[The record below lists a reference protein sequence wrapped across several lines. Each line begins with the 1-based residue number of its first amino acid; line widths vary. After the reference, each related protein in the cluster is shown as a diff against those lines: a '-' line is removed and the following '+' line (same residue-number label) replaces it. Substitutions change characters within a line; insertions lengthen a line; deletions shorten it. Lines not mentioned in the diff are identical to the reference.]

1 MSKKAI
7 LAALVAATAIVQGAM
22 AQTNIQV
29 FYDFGK
35 DRKHVTTT
43 LEGFYGDKWGN
54 TFFFVD
60 YDYGE
65 KVNNEKVSP
74 RGTYFEIARCL
85 NFWQESKA
93 APLSI
98 HVEYNGGV
106 YKGYGIN
113 HA

>member
-43 LEGFYGDKWGN
+43 LE
-54 TFFFVD
+54 
-60 YDYGE
+60 
-65 KVNNEKVSP
+65 
-74 RGTYFEIARCL
+74 
-85 NFWQESKA
+85 
-93 APLSI
+93 
-98 HVEYNGGV
+98 
-106 YKGYGIN
+106 
-113 HA
+113 